1 MKSARKL
8 AGVVF
13 ALSAITI
20 CLPAGAQDAPFYAGK
35 SIAIQVGSSPGG
47 YYDIAGRTV
56 ARHLGRFVA
65 GNPQA
70 VVQNV
75 PGAGGLALGNRL
87 ANTIARDGLTIV
99 AMNRA
104 LPQLALSGDPNA
116 QFDPLALTWLGSLSS
131 YEEDAYLM
139 VVTDRHPARR
149 MDDINKQVKPIQLG
163 GTRSGATNIV
173 FALMA
178 RDLLKLNVDLV
189 RGYPGAAEIWLA
201 MERGELDGQFVDVS
215 AILVGRPQLWN
226 EGKLHPLVAFGRTTR
241 LPSRPEVPIAREF
254 VTDRDDMALLEFA
267 ELPFFMALPFA
278 APPQMPPEREKVLSE
293 GFMKMA
299 RDKEFRDEMLKVGIL
314 TSPID
319 GPAVRALVERAAK
332 TPEPI
337 RARFAKIL
345 AN

>member
-1 MKSARKL
+1 MKAVRMLVTAAAALL
-8 AGVVF
+8 ATV
-13 ALSAITI
+13 
-20 CLPAGAQDAPFYAGK
+20 AGHAQEAQFYAGK
-35 SIAIQVGSSPGG
+35 TIAIQVGTSPGG
-47 YYDIAGRTV
+47 YYDMAGRAV
-56 ARHLGRFVA
+56 GRYLGKFIP
-65 GNPQA
+65 GSPQT

-87 ANTIARDGLTIV
+87 AHTVARDGLTIV

-104 LPQLALSGDPNA
+104 LAQLALVGDPNA

-131 YEEDAYLM
+131 YDDDAYM
-139 VVTDRHPARR
+139 MTVRDGHPARR
-149 MDDINKQVKPIQLG
+149 MEDINKQPAPIKLG

-189 RGYPGAAEIWLA
+189 RGYPGAAQIWLA
-201 MERGELDGQFVDVS
+201 MESGELDGQFVDIS
-215 AILVGRPQLWN
+215 AILVGRPQLWK
-226 EGKLHPLVAFGRTTR
+226 EGKLHALVAFGRTKR
-241 LPSRPEVPIAREF
+241 LPEHPNVPVAREL
-254 VTDRDDMALLEFA
+254 VTDKNDLALLEFA

-278 APPQMPPEREKVLSE
+278 APPQLPADREKTLTD

-299 RDKEFRDEMLKVGIL
+299 WDKDFRAEMLKVGIM

-319 GPAVRALVERAAK
+319 GPAVRTLIERAAK
-332 TPEPI
+332 TPQDV

>member
-1 MKSARKL
+1 MKVTAFIAAATL
-8 AGVVF
+8 ALVAPF
-13 ALSAITI
+13 TAL
-20 CLPAGAQDAPFYAGK
+20 AQDAPFYAGK
-35 SIAIQVGSSPGG
+35 TIAIQVGSSPGG

-56 ARHLGRFVA
+56 ARNLGRFLEGA
-65 GNPQA
+65 PQL

-87 ANTIARDGLTIV
+87 SSTIARDGLTIV

-104 LPQLALSGDPNA
+104 LAQLALVGDPNA
-116 QFDPLALTWLGSLSS
+116 RFDPLALTWLGSLSS

-139 VVTDRHPARR
+139 IVRDSHPARK
-149 MDDINKQVKPIQLG
+149 MDDISKQAQPIKLG
-163 GTRSGATNIV
+163 GTRAGATNIV

-178 RDLLKLNVDLV
+178 RDLLNLKVDLV

-201 MERGELDGQFVDVS
+201 MERGEMDGQFVDIS
-215 AILVGRPQLWN
+215 AILVGRPQLWK
-226 EGKLHPLVAFGRTTR
+226 EGKLHPLLAFGRTKR
-241 LPSRPEVPIAREF
+241 LPDYPDVPIAREL
-254 VTDRDDMALLEFA
+254 VKDANDLALLEFA

-278 APPQMPPEREKVLSE
+278 APPQLPPDREKTLKE

-299 RDKEFRDEMLKVGIL
+299 WDRGFRDEILKVGII

-319 GPAVRALVERAAK
+319 GAAVRALVERAAK
-332 TPEPI
+332 ATPEI
-337 RARFAKIL
+337 RARLATIL

>member
-1 MKSARKL
+1 MKL
-8 AGVVF
+8 AATF
-13 ALSAITI
+13 ASLALGALALAGAS
-20 CLPAGAQDAPFYAGK
+20 PALAQDAPFYAGK
-35 SIAIQVGSSPGG
+35 TLAIQVGTSPGG

-56 ARHLGRFVA
+56 ARHISKFLP

-87 ANTIARDGLTIV
+87 ANTVARDGLTIV

-104 LPQLALSGDPNA
+104 LPQLALAGDPNA

-139 VVTDRHPARR
+139 VVRDGHPARK
-149 MDDINKQVKPIQLG
+149 MDDINRQAKPIQLG

-189 RGYPGAAEIWLA
+189 RGYPGAAEIWLG
-201 MERGELDGQFVDVS
+201 MERGELDGQFVDIS
-215 AILVGRPQLWN
+215 AILVGRPQLWAD
-226 EGKLHPLVAFGRTTR
+226 GKLHPLVAFGRTKR
-241 LPSRPEVPIAREF
+241 LPTHPDMPIAREF
-254 VTDRDDMALLEFA
+254 VTDKNDLALLEFA

-278 APPQMPPEREKVLSE
+278 APPNMPADREKTLTD

-299 RDKEFRDEMLKVGIL
+299 WDKDFRGDMMKVGIL

-319 GPAVRALVERAAK
+319 GPTVRTLVERAAK
-332 TPEPI
+332 TPADI

>member
-1 MKSARKL
+1 M
-8 AGVVF
+8 
-13 ALSAITI
+13 
-20 CLPAGAQDAPFYAGK
+20 
-35 SIAIQVGSSPGG
+35 
-47 YYDIAGRTV
+47 
-56 ARHLGRFVA
+56 
-65 GNPQA
+65 

-104 LPQLALSGDPNA
+104 LPQLALVGDPNA

-139 VVTDRHPARR
+139 VVADRHPARK
-149 MDDINKQVKPIQLG
+149 MDDINRQAKPIQLG

-178 RDLLKLNVDLV
+178 RDLLKLNVELV

-201 MERGELDGQFVDVS
+201 MERGELDGQFVDIS
-215 AILVGRPQLWN
+215 AILVGRPQLWK
-226 EGKLHPLVAFGRTTR
+226 EGKLHPLVAFGRTKR

-254 VTDRDDMALLEFA
+254 VKDAGDLALLEFA

-278 APPQMPPEREKVLSE
+278 APPQLPPEREKTLSE

-299 RDKEFRDEMLKVGIL
+299 WDKEFRKEMLKVGIL

>member
-1 MKSARKL
+1 MKIAAFIAAAIAAL
-8 AGVVF
+8 GAPF
-13 ALSAITI
+13 AAV
-20 CLPAGAQDAPFYAGK
+20 AQDAPFYAGK
-35 SIAIQVGSSPGG
+35 TIAVQVGSSPGG

-56 ARHLGRFVA
+56 ARHLGRFLA
-65 GNPQA
+65 GAPQL

-87 ANTIARDGLTIV
+87 ANTITRDGLTIV

-104 LPQLALSGDPNA
+104 LAQLALVGDPNA

-139 VVTDRHPARR
+139 VVRDSHPARK
-149 MDDINKQVKPIQLG
+149 MDDINKQAQPIKLG

-178 RDLLKLNVDLV
+178 RDLLNLKVDLV

-201 MERGELDGQFVDVS
+201 MERGEMDGQFVDIS
-215 AILVGRPQLWN
+215 AILVGRPQLWK
-226 EGKLHPLVAFGRTTR
+226 EGKLHPLVAFGRTKR
-241 LPSRPEVPIAREF
+241 LPDYPDVPIAREL
-254 VTDRDDMALLEFA
+254 VKDPNDLALLEFA

-278 APPQMPPEREKVLSE
+278 APPQLPPERQKTLTE

-299 RDKEFRDEMLKVGIL
+299 WDKEFRDEMLKVGIM

-319 GPAVRALVERAAK
+319 GPAVRKLVERAAQA
-332 TPEPI
+332 TPDV
-337 RARFAKIL
+337 RSRLAKIL

>member
-1 MKSARKL
+1 MKLRSLL
-8 AGVVF
+8 A
-13 ALSAITI
+13 AAAIATAA
-20 CLPAGAQDAPFYAGK
+20 CLPALAQDAPFYAGK
-35 SIAIQVGSSPGG
+35 TIAVQVGSSPGG

-56 ARHLGRFVA
+56 ARHFGRFLPGA
-65 GNPQA
+65 PQL

-87 ANTIARDGLTIV
+87 ANTVARDGLTIV

-104 LPQLALSGDPNA
+104 LAQLALVGDPNA

-139 VVTDRHPARR
+139 VVRDGHPARR
-149 MDDINKQVKPIQLG
+149 MDDINRQAQPIKLG
-163 GTRSGATNIV
+163 GTRAGATNIV

-178 RDLLKLNVDLV
+178 HDLLKLKVDLV

-201 MERGELDGQFVDVS
+201 MERGELDGQFVDIS
-215 AILVGRPQLWN
+215 AILVGRPQLWK
-226 EGKLHPLVAFGRTTR
+226 EGKLHPLVAFGRTKR
-241 LPSRPEVPIAREF
+241 LPDYPDVPIAREL
-254 VTDRDDMALLEFA
+254 VKDPNDMALLEFA

-278 APPQMPPEREKVLSE
+278 APPQLPPEREKTLRE

-299 RDKEFRDEMLKVGIL
+299 WDKDFRDEMLKVGIM

-319 GPAVRALVERAAK
+319 GPAVRELVERAAK
-332 TPEPI
+332 TPADI

>member
-1 MKSARKL
+1 MKPMRILAAVTALAAAMTSAQ
-8 AGVVF
+8 
-13 ALSAITI
+13 
-20 CLPAGAQDAPFYAGK
+20 AQDGQFYAGK
-35 SIAIQVGSSPGG
+35 TIAVQVGTSPGG

-56 ARHLGRFVA
+56 ARHLGKFIA
-65 GNPQA
+65 GAPQA

-87 ANTIARDGLTIV
+87 ANTVARDGLTIV

-104 LPQLALSGDPNA
+104 LPQLALAGDPNA

-139 VVTDRHPARR
+139 VVRDGHPARR
-149 MDDINKQVKPIQLG
+149 MDEINKQPKAIQLG

-201 MERGELDGQFVDVS
+201 MERGELDGQFVDIS
-215 AILVGRPQLWN
+215 AILVGRPQLWKD
-226 EGKLHPLVAFGRTTR
+226 GKLHPLVAFGRTKR
-241 LPSRPEVPIAREF
+241 LPTHPDLPIAREF
-254 VTDRDDMALLEFA
+254 VKYPADLALLEFA

-278 APPQMPPEREKVLSE
+278 APPNMPSDREKTLID

-299 RDKEFRDEMLKVGIL
+299 WDKEFRDEMLKVGIM

-319 GPAVRALVERAAK
+319 GKAVRELVERAAK
-332 TPEPI
+332 TPPDV

>member
-1 MKSARKL
+1 MKSARML
-8 AGVVF
+8 AAAAF
-13 ALSAITI
+13 ALAAAS
-20 CLPAGAQDAPFYAGK
+20 LPASAQDAPFYAGK

-104 LPQLALSGDPNA
+104 LPQLALAGDPNA

-139 VVTDRHPARR
+139 VVADRHPARR
-149 MDDINKQVKPIQLG
+149 MDDINRQAKPIQLG

-178 RDLLKLNVDLV
+178 RDLLKLNVELV

-226 EGKLHPLVAFGRTTR
+226 EGKLHPLVAFGRTKR
-241 LPSRPEVPIAREF
+241 LASRPEVPIAREF
-254 VTDRDDMALLEFA
+254 VKDADDLALLEFA

-278 APPQMPPEREKVLSE
+278 APPQLPPEREKTLSE

-299 RDKEFRDEMLKVGIL
+299 WDKEFRDEMLKVGIL

>member
-1 MKSARKL
+1 MKIAAL
-8 AGVVF
+8 IAATVAALGAPF
-13 ALSAITI
+13 AAV
-20 CLPAGAQDAPFYAGK
+20 AQDAPFYAGK
-35 SIAIQVGSSPGG
+35 TIAVQVGSSPGG

-56 ARHLGRFVA
+56 ARHLGRFLA
-65 GNPQA
+65 GAPQL

-104 LPQLALSGDPNA
+104 LAQLALVGDPNA

-139 VVTDRHPARR
+139 VVRDSHPARK
-149 MDDINKQVKPIQLG
+149 MDDINKQAQPIKLG

-178 RDLLKLNVDLV
+178 RDLLGLKVDLV

-201 MERGELDGQFVDVS
+201 MERSEMDGQFVDIS
-215 AILVGRPQLWN
+215 AILVGRPQLWK
-226 EGKLHPLVAFGRTTR
+226 EGKLHPLVAFGRTKR
-241 LPSRPEVPIAREF
+241 LPDYPDVPIAREL
-254 VTDRDDMALLEFA
+254 VKDPNDLALLEFA

-278 APPQMPPEREKVLSE
+278 APPQLPPERQKTLTE

-299 RDKEFRDEMLKVGIL
+299 WDKEFRDEMLKVGIM

-319 GPAVRALVERAAK
+319 GAAVRSLVERAAQA
-332 TPEPI
+332 TPDV
-337 RARFAKIL
+337 RSRLAKIL